1 MELTDRLK
9 QTDRKKLNRWISIL
23 LALLFFIPSSVL
35 SSAQED
41 LSVLEERL
49 QELPKDTSRINA
61 LLILGEAQ
69 CSKKNDIALIYLQEA
84 FTLATSLNYT
94 KGIGQSL
101 LWQGRVYYYKDE
113 YPLSIQYLE
122 MAEEYLKLSKD
133 NKNLA
138 FLNFIKGEN
147 YRICGDNIRAMNSYN
162 IALELAIAS
171 KDIKSI
177 STYYSSIGNLL
188 LDRNEPKKA
197 MEYFR
202 EALQQTKNINDL
214 SGVSNQLTSFGKSFE
229 ILQQLD
235 SSLWYYNKAL
245 KIRTQQNNIRT
256 IASSEYSISG
266 ILYKMQRYEDA
277 ELSLQIALKNFIE
290 LDDKTGIIITNLRL
304 AKVHNKEGKANA
316 IESALMALEHAR
328 KIKNTRL
335 VSHAYK
341 ILSEIYEDNQDYQK
355 AFEYLYQ
362 HKILNDSLFNTEK
375 ERILTEME
383 TKFQSEKKDNKIDLL
398 NTRSKTQRKNN
409 ILLVIFVIIFAGV
422 TVLLFFLFRLKSTA
436 YMHQKK
442 MHKQEELIHQQQRKI
457 IEKEKQI
464 LQEQLES
471 KNRELASKALEMLRF
486 NNTISCIIEKLENLN
501 NDIKNGEET
510 AKSIKDIIHDLDNPT
525 KQNIW
530 NEFEKIFKNI
540 HSDFY
545 SKLLEICPELSAT
558 EIKTAALLKLN
569 LTTKEIAAIS
579 FKSEGSIKTTRY
591 RLRKKLGLQAD
602 DGLVPFLMQF

>member
-1 MELTDRLK
+1 METTESLK
-9 QTDRKKLNRWISIL
+9 QINKKKLNRGVTIF
-23 LALLFFIPSSVL
+23 LALLFFLPFSIF
-35 SSAQED
+35 SSAQEN
-41 LSVLEERL
+41 LTSIEERL
-49 QELPKDTSRINA
+49 QDLPKDTSKIKT
-61 LLILGEAQ
+61 LLILGEAY
-69 CSKKNDIALIYLQEA
+69 CSKKNDVALIYLQEA
-84 FTLATSLNYT
+84 LTLATSLNYT
-94 KGIGQSL
+94 KGVGQSL

-162 IALELAIAS
+162 NALELAIAS

-177 STYYSSIGNLL
+177 STYYSSIGSLL
-188 LDRNEPKKA
+188 LDRNEPQKA

-202 EALQQTKNINDL
+202 EALQQKININDL
-214 SGVSNQLTSFGKSFE
+214 SGASNQLTSFGKSFE
-229 ILQQLD
+229 KLQQLD
-235 SSLWYYNKAL
+235 SSLWYHKKAL
-245 KIRTQQNNIRT
+245 EIRKELNNIRT

-266 ILYKMQRYEDA
+266 ILYKMQRFEDA

-290 LDDKTGIIITNLRL
+290 LDDKTGIIITNLQL
-304 AKVHNKEGKANA
+304 AKVHNKEGKDNA
-316 IESALMALEHAR
+316 IEGALMALEHAQ
-328 KIKNTRL
+328 KIKNARL
-335 VSHAYK
+335 ISHAYK
-341 ILSEIYEDNQDYQK
+341 ILSEIYQDNQDYQK

-362 HKILNDSLFNTEK
+362 HKILNDSLFSTEK

-398 NTRSKTQRKNN
+398 NTRSKIQHKNN
-409 ILLVIFVIIFAGV
+409 ILLVIFVIIFAGI

-442 MHKQEELIHQQQRKI
+442 MHKQEELIHLQQRKI
-457 IEKEKQI
+457 NEKENQI

-471 KNRELASKALEMLRF
+471 KNREIASKALEMLRF

-501 NDIKNGEET
+501 NNLKGSEEI
-510 AKSIKDIIHDLDNPT
+510 AKSIKDIIHDLDSPT

-540 HSDFY
+540 HSNFY

-591 RLRKKLGLQAD
+591 RLRKKLGLLGD
-602 DGLVPFLMQF
+602 DKLVPFLMQF